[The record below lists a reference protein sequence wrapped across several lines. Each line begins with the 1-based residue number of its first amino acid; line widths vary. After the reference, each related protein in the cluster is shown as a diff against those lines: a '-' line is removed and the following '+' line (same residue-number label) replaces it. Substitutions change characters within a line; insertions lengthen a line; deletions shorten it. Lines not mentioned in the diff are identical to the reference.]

1 MALINIYNGNPTAGA
16 TDGVAVSSGNYNNPV
31 SFTLNAANAEAA
43 VQTLAIRCNSGYQ
56 TSGNTTL
63 ADEGDTLDRVKFGLT
78 ASGPWT
84 DKLVLLD
91 TITDVNKLI
100 YVKASSSAEELPQL
114 DRSVSIKVTATVVAV

>member
-31 SFTLNAANAEAA
+31 SFTLNAANAETA

-100 YVKASSSAEELPQL
+100 YVKASSSADELPQL
-114 DRSVSIKVTATVVAV
+114 DRSVSIKVTATVVSV